1 MTKTFTLIRT
11 ASLAVIATGFVAL
24 APLAHAAEG
33 DQVPQAE
40 MNIAGTDFT
49 SAKAVDHLVSRLHRV
64 AIDLCV
70 PDGQQIGAMTGDQ
83 RACVAAAVKTGMAQ
97 IDSKRQQA
105 LRDSAERLAV
115 ANPAR

>member
-1 MTKTFTLIRT
+1 MTKTFNFVRT
-11 ASLAVIATGFVAL
+11 ASLTVIATGFVAL

-33 DQVPQAE
+33 DQIPQAE
-40 MNIAGTDFT
+40 INIAGTDFT

-70 PDGQQIGAMTGDQ
+70 PDRQLIVAMTGDQ
-83 RACVAAAVKTGMAQ
+83 RACVAAAVKTGLAQ

-105 LRDSAERLAV
+105 RRDSAERLA
-115 ANPAR
+115 AASPAR